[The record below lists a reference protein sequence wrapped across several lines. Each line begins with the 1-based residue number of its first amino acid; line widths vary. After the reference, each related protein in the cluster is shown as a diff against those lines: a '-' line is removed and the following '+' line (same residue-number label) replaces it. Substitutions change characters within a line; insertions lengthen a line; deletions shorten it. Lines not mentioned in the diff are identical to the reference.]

1 MERTLFGEE
10 HRIFRDAFSKF
21 LQTEAVPNYDR
32 WESQGKVDREF
43 WTLAGRNGF
52 LCPWASEKYGGSEA
66 DFLYSVIMA
75 EEVARHRV
83 IGFMLELHND
93 IVGPYIDRI
102 SNDEQKERWMPR
114 IINGDAVLAI
124 AMTEPGIGSNL
135 AGVRTTAVLDGDE
148 WVLNGQKTFISNGQ
162 ICDLVVVVAR
172 TDPNAE
178 PAHRGLSLFV
188 VEGDAPGFRRGLN
201 LKKMGRKASDTSELF
216 FEDCRIPAGN
226 LLGEA
231 GKGFYYLMDNL
242 QQERLVIAVASQVEA
257 EWTLGETLA
266 YVKEREVF
274 GKPLSTYQNT
284 QFKLAECATQIE
296 LGRVFIDRLIAD
308 HMAGKNL
315 SKEISMAKWW
325 ITDMNFRVVH
335 ECLQLF
341 GGYGYMEEYPICRAF
356 RDFRVESIF
365 AGSNEI
371 MKHIIAKQMGLSS

>member
-10 HRIFRDAFSKF
+10 HRIFRDAFAKF
-21 LQTEAVPNYDR
+21 LQVEAVPNYDR
-32 WESQGKVDREF
+32 WESNGKVDREF
-43 WTLAGRNGF
+43 WRLAGRKGF
-52 LCPWASEKYGGSEA
+52 LCPWAAEKYGGSEA

-102 SNDEQKERWMPR
+102 ANDEQKDRWMPG

-178 PAHRGLSLFV
+178 PPHRGLSLFV

-231 GKGFYYLMDNL
+231 GKGFYYLMENL
-242 QQERLVIAVASQVEA
+242 QQERLVIAIASQIEA

-284 QFKLAECATQIE
+284 QFKLAECATEIE

-308 HMAGKNL
+308 HMAGKSL
-315 SKEISMAKWW
+315 GKEISMAKWW

-335 ECLQLF
+335 QCLQLF